1 VAFPPADAGW
11 VAFVALIPVVLFL
24 REAEWKPAIFG
35 GLAFSLV
42 FFGLLLSW
50 ITLFGAPAYAVLV
63 SRETIWILIT
73 VHAAVTCRKNLPERW
88 GFIAIPVVFL
98 AGEWLRGHL
107 LAGGFTWG
115 GLGYSQHD
123 NIPLLHIAAYAGVW
137 GVSFLVVLINAL
149 LAEGARLVFGW
160 RRTVGEGR
168 LRGFVLI
175 GSALALLFL
184 PQLLPVGQPEG
195 PRARVAMVQGNVAL
209 DEGDYP
215 TVESE
220 TILNNHAALTS
231 RLSKGEVDL
240 VIWPESSLDRD
251 PMKDPTA
258 LTTIR
263 ESIRSAGAPL
273 VLGTSIEVGSTKFR
287 NVSLFFDATGRMR
300 GSYDKIHLVPYGEYV
315 PGRRILV
322 PLIKQ
327 LALVPRDGIPGKKT
341 VVFSM
346 SKGKF
351 ASVICFESIFPGLVR
366 RFVSDGA
373 RLLVVS
379 TNNSSFERSAAS
391 EQHVAFSQLRAAE
404 HRMWIAHTA
413 LSGISAVVAP
423 DGRVLQ
429 RTPLFVQAL
438 LTPQVRFAT
447 HLTFYGKYG
456 DWLPILALVSV
467 LVMLLLPLYQ
477 VIARRTKSQT

>member
-1 VAFPPADAGW
+1 M
-11 VAFVALIPVVLFL
+11 
-24 REAEWKPAIFG
+24 
-35 GLAFSLV
+35 AFSLV

-50 ITLFGAPAYAVLV
+50 ITLFGAPAYVVLV
-63 SRETIWILIT
+63 FRETIWILIT
-73 VHAAVTCRKNLPERW
+73 VHAVVTCRKNLPERW
-88 GFIAIPVVFL
+88 GFIAIPIVFL

-123 NIPLLHIAAYAGVW
+123 NIPFLHIAAFTGVW
-137 GVSFLVVLINAL
+137 GVSFLVVLINTL
-149 LAEGARLVFGW
+149 VAEGARLVLGW
-160 RRTVGEGR
+160 RRAVGERGP
-168 LRGFVLI
+168 RGFVLV
-175 GSALALLFL
+175 GSSVVLLFI
-184 PQLLPVGQPEG
+184 PQLLPVGQPDG
-195 PRARVAMVQGNVAL
+195 PRARVAMVQGNVAR
-209 DEGDYP
+209 EEADYP
-215 TVESE
+215 TAESE
-220 TILNNHAALTS
+220 AILYNHAALTN
-231 RLSKGEVDL
+231 RLKEGEVDL

-251 PMKDPTA
+251 PMKDPDSLA
-258 LTTIR
+258 TIH

-287 NVSLFFDATGRMR
+287 NVSLFFDENGRLR

-322 PLIKQ
+322 PLIKE
-327 LALVPRDGIPGKKT
+327 LALVPRDGIPGKRT
-341 VVFSM
+341 VVFSLA
-346 SKGKF
+346 KGKF

-366 RFVSDGA
+366 RFAIDGA
-373 RLLVVS
+373 RFLVVS

-423 DGRVLQ
+423 DGRVLEK
-429 RTPLFVQAL
+429 TPLFVQAL
-438 LTPQVRFAT
+438 LTPRVRFAT

-456 DWLPILALVSV
+456 DWLPVLALVSV
-467 LVMLLLPLYQ
+467 LLMLLLPLYS
-477 VIARRTKSQT
+477 VIAGRRKNQT